1 MRKMA
6 YTAVAILPAVVLGAP
21 ASAQQQPPQ
30 NNTPITVTGTQPAK
44 KTPDPN
50 EVVCEKERDSS
61 SRIVVRQVC
70 MTRGQWSEQRRM
82 DRQEIDKAQI
92 LRPM

>member
-1 MRKMA
+1 MA
-6 YTAVAILPAVVLGAP
+6 YTAAAILVAAMHNAP
-21 ASAQQQPPQ
+21 ASAQQPPQ
-30 NNTPITVTGTQPAK
+30 NNAPITVTGTQPAK

-50 EVVCEKERDSS
+50 EVVCEKERDTS

-70 MTRGQWSEQRRM
+70 MTRGQWSEQRRL
-82 DRQEIDKAQI
+82 DRQDIDKAQT

>member
-1 MRKMA
+1 MRTSLSLGSA
-6 YTAVAILPAVVLGAP
+6 GLAAIAIAMPAL
-21 ASAQQQPPQ
+21 AQQQPAQ
-30 NNTPITVTGTQPAK
+30 TDPITVTGTQPAK

-70 MTRGQWSEQRRM
+70 MTRGQWSEQRRL
-82 DRQEIDKAQI
+82 DRQDIDKAQT

>member
-1 MRKMA
+1 MRTSLVCSSGLVLCVTCMPA
-6 YTAVAILPAVVLGAP
+6 Y
-21 ASAQQQPPQ
+21 AQQPAQT
-30 NNTPITVTGTQPAK
+30 TPITITGSQPQK
-44 KTPDPN
+44 KGHDPN

-70 MTRGQWSEQRRM
+70 MTRGQWSEQRRL
-82 DRQEIDKAQI
+82 DRQDIDKAQT

>member
-1 MRKMA
+1 MPISLLSA
-6 YTAVAILPAVVLGAP
+6 AVVATAVSLPAQG
-21 ASAQQQPPQ
+21 QQQQTQ
-30 NNTPITVTGTQPAK
+30 NNTPITVTGTQPVK

-70 MTRGQWSEQRRM
+70 MTRGQWSEQRRL
-82 DRQEIDKAQI
+82 DRQDIDKAQT